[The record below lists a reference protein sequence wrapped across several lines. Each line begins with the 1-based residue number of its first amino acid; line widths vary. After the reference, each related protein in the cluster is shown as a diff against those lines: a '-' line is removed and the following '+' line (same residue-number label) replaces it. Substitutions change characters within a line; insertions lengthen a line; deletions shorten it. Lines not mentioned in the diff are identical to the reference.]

1 MTDFRLDTVRLGTDG
16 PLVGHQGFGA
26 MAINTGY
33 YGPTDEAAARATLEQ
48 ALEVGVTLFDTADA
62 YGDGANEEFLAPFL
76 AAHRD
81 EVVIATKF
89 GLGEIRRTGLIVND
103 ADSIRAAAE
112 ASLRRLGVDH
122 LDVYY
127 MHRRNLEVPIEETVG
142 TMAELVREGKVRH
155 LGLSEVT
162 AEELRAAYG
171 VHPIVAVESEWSL
184 FSRDIEARVVPAAA
198 ELGVAMVPYSPLG
211 RGVLTGASVQLGE
224 GDARKD
230 MPRFDGDNHS
240 VNRDLLAPLREVAE
254 ARRVTLAQVA
264 LGWLHAQERVF
275 GVTVVPIPGTRSSSR
290 VVENARGVLIELSD
304 EELKRLE
311 PIAAGVVGS
320 RYADMNF
327 TSAGRE

>member
-1 MTDFRLDTVRLGTDG
+1 MTDFRLDTVQLGIDG

-48 ALEVGVTLFDTADA
+48 ALEVGVTMFDTADA

-89 GLGEIRRTGLIVND
+89 GLGQIRRTGLIVND
-103 ADSIRAAAE
+103 TESIRAAAE
-112 ASLRRLGVDH
+112 GSLRRLGVDH

-127 MHRRNLEVPIEETVG
+127 MHRRNVEVPIEETVG
-142 TMAELVREGKVRH
+142 TMAELVKEGKVRH

-162 AEELRAAYG
+162 AEELRTAYG
-171 VHPIVAVESEWSL
+171 VHPIVAVQSEWSL

-198 ELGVAMVPYSPLG
+198 ELGVTLVAYSPLG
-211 RGVLTGASVQLGE
+211 RGVLTGAVGQLGAD
-224 GDARKD
+224 DARRD
-230 MPRFDGDNHS
+230 MPRFGDDNHA
-240 VNRDLLAPLREVAE
+240 VNQDLLAPLREIAE
-254 ARRVTLAQVA
+254 ARGASAAQVA
-264 LGWLHAQERVF
+264 LAWLYAQEKVF
-275 GVTVVPIPGTRSSSR
+275 GLTIVPIPGTRSSSR
-290 VVENARGVLIELSD
+290 VVENARGALIELTD
-304 EELKRLE
+304 EELLRLE
-311 PIAAGVVGS
+311 PIAAGVAGA
-320 RYADMNF
+320 RHADLKF